1 MSILANEVMIMQE
14 TPYYC
19 PDCRSNRVKFNI
31 ITSYS
36 QSFLKDALT
45 GSIMEIKE
53 ALPIPEAEPTIQCL
67 VCNFIGNE
75 LRFIKQAEREPR
87 VDPMNTIR

>member
-1 MSILANEVMIMQE
+1 MSILANEVITMQE

-19 PDCRSNRVKFNI
+19 PNCRSNRIKFKV

-45 GSIMEIKE
+45 GSIKE
-53 ALPIPEAEPTIQCL
+53 FKEPEPIAEPEPTIQCL

-87 VDPMNTIR
+87 VDPMSTTF